1 MARGVKGGGA
11 EGLSSGVLGVDRVP
25 SSSIGIDVLEE
36 DKRLFLRLGDRVQ
49 HAAYEEWGIG
59 AVVEVMTSIVPGGTC
74 IVRVLFEDGKQRT
87 FINDMDSDL
96 CCCYR
101 GVRKEWRMD
110 FGNVRRAPR
119 HQSRRRVIG
128 SH

>member
-1 MARGVKGGGA
+1 L
-11 EGLSSGVLGVDRVP
+11 EGR
-25 SSSIGIDVLEE
+25 DVLDGE
-36 DKRLFLRLGDRVQ
+36 KRLFLRLGDRVQ

-59 AVVEVMTSIVPGGTC
+59 AVVEVMTSVVPGGTC
-74 IVRVLFEDGKQRT
+74 IVRILFEDGKQRT

-101 GVRKEWRMD
+101 GVRKEWHLD
-110 FGNVRRAPR
+110 FGDFQRASRSGAPR
-119 HQSRRRVIG
+119 RRLGG